1 MLCSSVSLRL
11 FALLRL
17 FPRQLATPAAPLLG
31 SAPAREWVRR

>member
-17 FPRQLATPAAPLLG
+17 FPRQLAAPLLG